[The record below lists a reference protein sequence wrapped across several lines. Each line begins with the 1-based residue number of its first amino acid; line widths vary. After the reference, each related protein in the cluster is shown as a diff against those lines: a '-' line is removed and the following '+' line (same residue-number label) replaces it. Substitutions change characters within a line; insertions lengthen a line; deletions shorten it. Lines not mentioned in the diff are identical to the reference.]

1 MFIIKLGGS
10 VITDKTKEC
19 YFKQETMD
27 KLSAG
32 IKKADKQLI
41 LVHGA
46 GSFGHILAKQYRL
59 NEGYK
64 KNGQIK
70 GFSITH
76 EKVQQLNS
84 LVLQS
89 LHKHEIPA
97 VSISPHSIVK
107 LNNHE
112 LEKIDCNIFKEYLNK
127 DFTPVTFGDVVLDRK
142 LRFSIC
148 SGDLLVEALAEFFKP
163 EKIIFVIDEDG
174 IYDSNPKIN
183 KKAKLMES
191 MSLRELDELST
202 SLDSHADVTG
212 GMSGKIQTIKDIAKN
227 GIDTVLLNGNKPV
240 RLYKV
245 LVGEKTT
252 GTFVHGDKIK

>member
-1 MFIIKLGGS
+1 MFIIKIGGS

-19 YFKQETMD
+19 CFKQEVMD
-27 KLSAG
+27 KLSAS

-46 GSFGHILAKQYRL
+46 GSFGHILAKQYEL
-59 NEGYK
+59 NSGFR
-64 KNGQIK
+64 NMGQIK
-70 GFSITH
+70 GFSLTH

-84 LVLQS
+84 LVLQL
-89 LHKHEIPA
+89 LHKHDINA

-112 LEKIDCNIFKEYLNK
+112 LEKIDYNIFKDYLEK
-127 DFTPVTFGDVVLDRK
+127 KFTPVTFGDIVLDKK

-148 SGDLLVEALAEFFKP
+148 SGDLLVKALAEFFKP
-163 EKIIFVIDEDG
+163 EKIVFVIDEDG
-174 IYDSNPKIN
+174 IYTSNPKID
-183 KKAKLMES
+183 KEAKLIES
-191 MSLRELDELST
+191 MNLDELDELST

-212 GMSGKIQTIKDIAKN
+212 GMAGKIQTIKDIASL

-252 GTFVHGDKIK
+252 CTVVNGEK

>member
-1 MFIIKLGGS
+1 MFILKLGGS
-10 VITDKTKEC
+10 VITDKKKEC
-19 YFKQETMD
+19 CFKQEVMD
-27 KLSAG
+27 KLSAS

-64 KNGQIK
+64 KIGQIK
-70 GFSITH
+70 GFSLTH

-97 VSISPHSIVK
+97 VSISAHSIVR

-112 LEKIDCNIFKEYLNK
+112 LEKIDCNIFQDYLNK
-127 DFTPVTFGDVVLDRK
+127 DFTPVTFGDVVLDKK

-148 SGDLLVEALAEFFKP
+148 SGDR
-163 EKIIFVIDEDG
+163 IG
-174 IYDSNPKIN
+174 
-183 KKAKLMES
+183 
-191 MSLRELDELST
+191 
-202 SLDSHADVTG
+202 
-212 GMSGKIQTIKDIAKN
+212 
-227 GIDTVLLNGNKPV
+227 
-240 RLYKV
+240 
-245 LVGEKTT
+245 
-252 GTFVHGDKIK
+252 